1 MKIKINF
8 IEDKRKFQSPKLQG
22 SIVEPILL
30 LCIDG
35 SSFYEI
41 VSSMGESLL
50 ISSNMIKRY
59 LFYLINYDLVS
70 YNGQKRVFIIKID
83 GFKILSIIDNEKQ
96 KEKTRIEDIVITI
109 E

>member
-8 IEDKRKFQSPKLQG
+8 IEDKRKFQSPELQG

-41 VSSMGESLL
+41 ASSLGESLL

-59 LFYLINYDLVS
+59 LFYLISYDLVS
-70 YNGQKRVFIIKID
+70 YNGQKRVFTIEIG
-83 GFKILSIIDNEKQ
+83 GFKILSMIDNEKQ
-96 KEKTRIEDIVITI
+96 KEKTHIEDIVITI

>member
-1 MKIKINF
+1 VKIKINF

-22 SIVEPILL
+22 FIVEPILM

-41 VSSMGESLL
+41 ASSLGESLL

-59 LFYLINYDLVS
+59 LFFLINYDLVS
-70 YNGQKRVFIIKID
+70 YNGQKRVFTIEIGGI
-83 GFKILSIIDNEKQ
+83 KILSLIDNEK

>member
-8 IEDKRKFQSPKLQG
+8 IEDKRKFQSPELQG
-22 SIVEPILL
+22 SVVEPILL

-41 VSSMGESLL
+41 ASSLGESLL

-59 LFYLINYDLVS
+59 LFFLINYDLVS
-70 YNGQKRVFIIKID
+70 YNGQKRVFTIEIG
-83 GFKILSIIDNEKQ
+83 GFKILSMIDKEKQ
-96 KEKTRIEDIVITI
+96 EEKTCIEDIVITI

>member
-1 MKIKINF
+1 VKIKINF

-22 SIVEPILL
+22 SVVEPILL

-41 VSSMGESLL
+41 ASSLAESLL

-70 YNGQKRVFIIKID
+70 YNGQKRVFTIEIG

-96 KEKTRIEDIVITI
+96 REKTRIEDIVITI

>member
-1 MKIKINF
+1 M
-8 IEDKRKFQSPKLQG
+8 
-22 SIVEPILL
+22 

-41 VSSMGESLL
+41 ASSLGESLL

-70 YNGQKRVFIIKID
+70 YNGQKKVFFIEIG
-83 GFKILSIIDNEKQ
+83 GFKILSMIDNKK
-96 KEKTRIEDIVITI
+96 KEKTLIEDIVITI

>member
-1 MKIKINF
+1 M
-8 IEDKRKFQSPKLQG
+8 
-22 SIVEPILL
+22 L

-41 VSSMGESLL
+41 ASSLGESLL

-59 LFYLINYDLVS
+59 LFFLINYDLVS
-70 YNGQKRVFIIKID
+70 YNGQKRVFTIEIGGI
-83 GFKILSIIDNEKQ
+83 KILSLIDNEK

>member
-1 MKIKINF
+1 M
-8 IEDKRKFQSPKLQG
+8 
-22 SIVEPILL
+22 

-41 VSSMGESLL
+41 ASSLGESLL

-59 LFYLINYDLVS
+59 LFFLINYDLVS
-70 YNGQKRVFIIKID
+70 YNGQKRVFTIEIGGI
-83 GFKILSIIDNEKQ
+83 KILSLIDNEK